1 MMRSK
6 RAAGQGPRKKTCM
19 KRFPS
24 SFSGP
29 PCAVM
34 SMPTY
39 GIEYAKSN
47 RAMCKSCG
55 IKIDKD
61 VLRIGTNVPGP
72 GDYMITSWKHLAC
85 IRKPAGLHS
94 LEDLA
99 GVSELKASDK
109 QLLGDWMAGNM
120 TAVNASK
127 RKADMASA
135 EAAASTPSTPS
146 KKVKVSSCHTPV
158 SAACSFSSTSTAAEI
173 EALDTATARFSALS
187 NDALKACLRANDQL
201 LTGTKVDLVER
212 SVDRSV
218 YGNLP
223 RCPHCGIGR
232 LKVAY
237 PRKYGHGGM
246 GTFTC
251 PGGYDDDEYK
261 RCSFRTTSVERPQWI
276 VSEHESAAPKA
287 ARKPTGGKSTGGA
300 PSVAATPQKSAAA
313 KSAVVTSELPA
324 ARMPGPD
331 E

>member
-1 MMRSK
+1 M
-6 RAAGQGPRKKTCM
+6 A
-19 KRFPS
+19 
-24 SFSGP
+24 
-29 PCAVM
+29 
-34 SMPTY
+34 TY
-39 GIEYAKSN
+39 GVEYAKSN

-120 TAVNASK
+120 TAVSASK

-146 KKVKVSSCHTPV
+146 KKVKVDAGSSSRSTPV
-158 SAACSFSSTSTAAEI
+158 AAACSFSSMSTAAEI
-173 EALDTATARFSALS
+173 EALDAATARFSALS

-201 LTGTKVDLVER
+201 LAGTKGDLVER
-212 SVDRSV
+212 CVDRSV

-237 PRKYGHGGM
+237 PRKYGHEGM

-276 VSEHESAAPKA
+276 VNEHESAAPKA

-300 PSVAATPQKSAAA
+300 PSVAATPQKSGGGGDAPAHKAAA
-313 KSAVVTSELPA
+313 EKSAVVTSGLPA